1 LAALRRK
8 VLAKHLAAAYSP
20 LHRPTAT
27 ARKELQMNQRTTPA
41 RQATA
46 IGLAALVTF
55 AMLGSVD
62 RLATQPAA
70 EMQLAQQNQPTQ
82 TVIIE
87 GRRVARS

>member
-1 LAALRRK
+1 
-8 VLAKHLAAAYSP
+8 
-20 LHRPTAT
+20 
-27 ARKELQMNQRTTPA
+27 MNQRTTPA

-70 EMQLAQQNQPTQ
+70 EMQLARQSLPAQ
-82 TVIIE
+82 VVVE
-87 GRRVARS
+87 GRRSARS